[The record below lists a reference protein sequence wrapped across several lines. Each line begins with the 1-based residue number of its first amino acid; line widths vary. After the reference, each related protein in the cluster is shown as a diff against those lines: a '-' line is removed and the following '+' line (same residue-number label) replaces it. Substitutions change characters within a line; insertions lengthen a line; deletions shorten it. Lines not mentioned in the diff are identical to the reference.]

1 MATMLQMESTGFGD
15 SFEER
20 SFFKRSPKGNR
31 TSGPIVTAKLVPAT
45 PQVMDSLGMGSC
57 LDERIFFSASPTT
70 REPSQRARLTARKA
84 AANLMRAFVARG
96 WEDEAHCERVA
107 SWSRRLARELGLS
120 QERVLDVELGA
131 LLHDVGYINLRGI
144 DFAKKGPLNAGEWF
158 ELRRHTELGVGL
170 LQAIPALR
178 RAIPLVANH
187 HERFDGTGYPHGR
200 KGNEIPIDA
209 RIFHLVDAY
218 EAMTSD
224 RSYHA
229 RMSDQDARADLERRV
244 GTYFDPVVHAAFDCI
259 DPSEWRELVASV
271 G

>member
-1 MATMLQMESTGFGD
+1 MATIHQMESAGFGD
-15 SFEER
+15 SLEER
-20 SFFKRSPKGNR
+20 SFFKRSKGSR
-31 TSGPIVTAKLVPAT
+31 TSTKIVTPQIVPAT
-45 PQVMDSLGMGSC
+45 PQIMESLGNGSC
-57 LDERIFFSASPTT
+57 LDERIFFTASPET

-187 HERFDGTGYPHGR
+187 HERFDGTGYPHGL

-229 RMSDQDARADLERRV
+229 RMSDQEARAELERRV
-244 GTYFDPVVHAAFDCI
+244 GTYFDPVVHAAFDCV
-259 DPSEWRELVASV
+259 DPSEWHDLVASI